1 MIKNC
6 RGVNP
11 RLFHLIFES
20 AATGRGG
27 RNFYYTILSAI
38 CQAKFC
44 TKLHKY
50 FIPYLCNIPSCN
62 SLRSVL
68 YYHCQGEGTLPR
80 VGQLSGVANCWQ
92 RSVQIPNKSARN
104 FFKRN
109 FEKPLDKLL
118 NLCYNTDTN
127 KGEQVRVSPKCGEKL
142 KWGFK
147 SPTAPKKSQEKRK
160 KVLDKPSRVCYNKN
174 VKRNPSYRIN

>member
-1 MIKNC
+1 MIENC
-6 RGVNP
+6 RGLPP

-27 RNFYYTILSAI
+27 RNFHYNILSAI
-38 CQAKFC
+38 CQAKCC
-44 TKLHKY
+44 TKLYKY

-62 SLRSVL
+62 SLWSVL

-118 NLCYNTDTN
+118 NLCYNTDT
-127 KGEQVRVSPKCGEKL
+127 KQGKPQAKVKKKIL
-142 KWGFK
+142 KK
-147 SPTAPKKSQEKRK
+147 EK

-174 VKRNPSYRIN
+174 VKRNTSYRIN